1 MNKRVVVTG
10 GAGITALGT
19 GWQQCRA
26 TLLKQR
32 NCVRHM
38 PEWNPY
44 QALNTRLAAPVDDFE
59 LPPHYN
65 RKRTR
70 SMGRVA
76 QLGVRATEL
85 ALQSA
90 GLLDAPEIASERT
103 GVAYGSATGSST
115 AALEFFSLLEQQS
128 MRRINGTTYVRMMS
142 HTAAVNI
149 SVFFA
154 TEGRLVT
161 TSSACTAGSQGIG
174 FAYEA
179 IKHGQQKIML
189 AGGAEEL
196 CPTQAAVFDVL
207 YATSTRNDAPA
218 SSPRPFDKDRDGL
231 VVGEGGCTLVL
242 EELEHALQRSAPILA
257 EAVGFATSTDGAH
270 VTRPQQKNMA
280 RVMRNA
286 IEDAAIAPEL
296 IGYVSAHGTATE
308 HGDIAESCAT
318 ADVFGRPVPISSLKS
333 YIGHSLGACGAIE
346 AWLTIMMMRENSF
359 APTLNLD
366 TVDERCGALDYLRG
380 EPRSI
385 QTEFVMSNNFAFGG
399 INTSLIFKRYD
410 N

>member
-19 GWQQCRA
+19 NWEQCRT
-26 TLLKQR
+26 TLLKQQ

-38 PEWNPY
+38 PEWDPY

-59 LPPHYN
+59 LPPHYH

-90 GLLDAPEIASERT
+90 GLLDAPVIASEHT
-103 GVAYGSATGSST
+103 GVAYGSATGSSA

-242 EELEHALQRSAPILA
+242 EELEHARQRGAPILA
-257 EAVGFATSTDGAH
+257 EAVGFATNTDGAH

-286 IEDAAIAPEL
+286 IADAAIAPEL
-296 IGYVSAHGTATE
+296 IGYVGAHGTATE

-366 TVDERCGALDYLRG
+366 TVDERCGTLDYLRG